1 MHICINIV
9 IILNYFV
16 TFYKKTQNFARFKNN
31 SCKIRHYIIEYN
43 LFTIIFRRYSE
54 MEMQIPVLSKAQ
66 LTERLA
72 ALNEEYNSYKALGLK
87 LDMSR
92 GKPGADQLEL
102 TNELIAPELLGDF
115 KASNGFDVRNY
126 GILDGIPECKKL
138 FAEIL
143 DVPADNIIVFG
154 NASLTIMYDYIAQCM
169 LFGAGAE
176 PWSKQEGIKFLCPV
190 PGYDRHFA
198 ILEHFGIEM
207 INVPTDENGP
217 DMAVIEELIKDEKVK
232 GVICVPMYSNPAGIT
247 YSDETVRRFAALKP
261 AAKDFRVIWDN
272 AYCVHHIGTPDKLL
286 NIFEACKEFGTE
298 DYFIEVTSTSKIS
311 FPGAGVAALAAS
323 SNNVAAIKSRMTV
336 QTIGYDKINQL
347 RHANY
352 FRNKA
357 GVDAHMLKHAEILK
371 PKFDAVLSA
380 FEKNLAGKGI
390 ASWTVP
396 NGGYFISLDV
406 YNGCAKRT
414 VALCKEAGV
423 TLTGAGATYPYGK
436 DPEDKNIRIAPTFPS
451 RDELCKAVEIL
462 CICVEIAAIEK
473 ILEK

>member
-1 MHICINIV
+1 
-9 IILNYFV
+9 
-16 TFYKKTQNFARFKNN
+16 
-31 SCKIRHYIIEYN
+31 
-43 LFTIIFRRYSE
+43 
-54 MEMQIPVLSKAQ
+54 MEMQIPEMSKTQLS
-66 LTERLA
+66 ERLA
-72 ALNEEYNSYKALGLK
+72 VLKEEYNAYKALGLK

-92 GKPGADQLEL
+92 GKPGAEQLEL
-102 TNELIAPELLGDF
+102 SNGIISPELYGDF

-143 DVPADNIIVFG
+143 DVPAENIIVFG

-169 LFGAGAE
+169 FFGAGAE
-176 PWSKQEGIKFLCPV
+176 PWCKQEGIKFLCPV
-190 PGYDRHFA
+190 PGYDRHFS
-198 ILEHFGIEM
+198 ILEHFGIEL
-207 INVPTDENGP
+207 INVPFVGTDP
-217 DMAVIEELIKDEKVK
+217 DMDMIEELVKDEKVK
-232 GVICVPMYSNPAGIT
+232 GVICVPMYSNPAGLT
-247 YSDETVRRFAALKP
+247 FSDEAVRRFAALKP

-272 AYCVHHIGTPDKLL
+272 AYCVHHINTPDKLL

-298 DYFIEVTSTSKIS
+298 DYFIEVTSTSKIT

-323 SNNVAAIKSRMTV
+323 DNNIKAIKSRMTI
-336 QTIGYDKINQL
+336 QTIGYDKTNQL
-347 RHANY
+347 RHVN
-352 FRNKA
+352 FFKNKA
-357 GVDAHMLKHAEILK
+357 GIEAHMEKHAEIIK

-380 FEKNLAGKGI
+380 FEEKLAGKGV
-390 ASWTVP
+390 ASWTSP

-406 YNGCAKRT
+406 YEGCAIRT
-414 VALCKEAGV
+414 VDLCKEAGV
-423 TLTGAGATYPYGK
+423 TLTGAGATFPYGK

>member
-1 MHICINIV
+1 MNIR
-9 IILNYFV
+9 N
-16 TFYKKTQNFARFKNN
+16 
-31 SCKIRHYIIEYN
+31 
-43 LFTIIFRRYSE
+43 
-54 MEMQIPVLSKAQ
+54 LSKEQ
-66 LTERLA
+66 LSERLD
-72 ALNEEYNSYKALGLK
+72 ALKNEYNSYKALGLK

-92 GKPGADQLEL
+92 GKPGTDQLAIS
-102 TNELIAPELLGDF
+102 NEILDPEYLGDF
-115 KASNGFDVRNY
+115 KASNGFETRNY
-126 GILDGIPECKKL
+126 GVLDGIPECKKL
-138 FAEIL
+138 FADIL
-143 DVPADNIIVFG
+143 EVAEDNVIVFG

-190 PGYDRHFA
+190 PGYDRHFS
-198 ILEHFGIEM
+198 ILQHFGIEM
-207 INVPTDENGP
+207 INVPSDENGP
-217 DMAVIEELIKDEKVK
+217 DMDIIDELVKDEKVK
-232 GVICVPMYSNPAGIT
+232 GIICVPMYSNPSGIT
-247 YSDETVRRFAALKP
+247 YSDETVERFASLKP

-272 AYCVHHIGTPDKLL
+272 AYCVHHIENNHDKLL
-286 NIFEACKEFGTE
+286 NILDAAKKNGTE

-323 SNNVAAIKSRMTV
+323 DANIASIKSRMTV
-336 QTIGYDKINQL
+336 QTIGYDKLNQL

-352 FRNKA
+352 FKNKN
-357 GVDAHMLKHAEILK
+357 GIDAHMAKHAEILK

-380 FEKNLAGKGI
+380 FEEKLSGKGI
-390 ASWTVP
+390 ASWTKP

-414 VALCKEAGV
+414 VTLCKEAGV

-462 CICVEIAAIEK
+462 CLCVEISAIEK
-473 ILEK
+473 ILAE

>member
-1 MHICINIV
+1 MNI
-9 IILNYFV
+9 
-16 TFYKKTQNFARFKNN
+16 KN
-31 SCKIRHYIIEYN
+31 
-43 LFTIIFRRYSE
+43 
-54 MEMQIPVLSKAQ
+54 LSKEQ
-66 LTERLA
+66 LSERLE
-72 ALNEEYNSYKALGLK
+72 ALKNEYNSYKALGLA

-92 GKPGADQLEL
+92 GKPGADQLEIS
-102 TNELIAPELLGDF
+102 NEILSPEYLGDF
-115 KASNGFDVRNY
+115 KASNGFETRNY
-126 GILDGIPECKKL
+126 GVLDGIPECKKL

-143 DVPADNIIVFG
+143 EVPTNNIIVFG

-190 PGYDRHFA
+190 PGYDRHFS
-198 ILEHFGIEM
+198 ILDHFGIEM
-207 INVPTDENGP
+207 INIPSSENGP
-217 DMAVIEELIKDEKVK
+217 DMDMIDELIKDEKVK
-232 GVICVPMYSNPAGIT
+232 GIICVPMYSNPSGIT
-247 YSDETVRRFAALKP
+247 YSAETVERFAALKP

-272 AYCVHHIGTPDKLL
+272 AYCVHHIEDTHDSLL
-286 NIFEACKEFGTE
+286 NIFEAAKKYGTE

-311 FPGAGVAALAAS
+311 FPGSGVAALAAS
-323 SNNVAAIKSRMTV
+323 DANIVAIKSRMTV
-336 QTIGYDKINQL
+336 QTIGYDKLNQL

-352 FRNKA
+352 FKNKA
-357 GVDAHMLKHAEILK
+357 GVDAHMKKHAEILK

-380 FEKNLAGKGI
+380 FEEKLSGKGI
-390 ASWTVP
+390 AYWTKP

-462 CICVEIAAIEK
+462 CLCVEIAAIEK
-473 ILEK
+473 ILSE

>member
-1 MHICINIV
+1 MKI
-9 IILNYFV
+9 
-16 TFYKKTQNFARFKNN
+16 QN
-31 SCKIRHYIIEYN
+31 
-43 LFTIIFRRYSE
+43 
-54 MEMQIPVLSKAQ
+54 LSREQ
-66 LTERLA
+66 LQERLA
-72 ALNEEYNSYKALGLK
+72 ALTEEYNSYKTMGLK

-92 GKPGADQLEL
+92 GKPGSEQLEL
-102 TNELIAPELLGDF
+102 TNDMLDPALLGNF

-138 FAEIL
+138 FAEIF
-143 DVPADNIIVFG
+143 DVAPENVIVFG

-169 LFGAGAE
+169 IFGAGAE
-176 PWSKQEGIKFLCPV
+176 PWAAQSGIKFLCPV

-207 INVPTDENGP
+207 INIPTDANGP
-217 DMAVIEELIKDEKVK
+217 DMDMIDELVKDEKVK
-232 GVICVPMYSNPAGIT
+232 GIICVPMYSNPSGTT
-247 YSDETVRRFAALKP
+247 YSDETVRRFASLKP

-272 AYCVHHIGTPDKLL
+272 AYCVHHINKEHDKLL
-286 NIFEACKEFGTE
+286 NIFEAAKECGSE
-298 DYFIEVTSTSKIS
+298 DMFIEVTSTSKIT
-311 FPGAGVAALAAS
+311 FPGAGVSALAAS
-323 SNNVAAIKSRMTV
+323 DANIAAIKKRMTI
-336 QTIGYDKINQL
+336 QTIGYDKINML
-347 RHANY
+347 RHAKY
-352 FRNKA
+352 LKNKS
-357 GVDAHMLKHAEILK
+357 GVEKHMLCHAEILK

-390 ASWTVP
+390 AEWTNP

-406 YNGCAKRT
+406 YEGCAKRT

-462 CICVEIAAIEK
+462 CLCVEIAAIEK
-473 ILEK
+473 ILG

>member
-1 MHICINIV
+1 MDI
-9 IILNYFV
+9 
-16 TFYKKTQNFARFKNN
+16 KN
-31 SCKIRHYIIEYN
+31 
-43 LFTIIFRRYSE
+43 
-54 MEMQIPVLSKAQ
+54 LSREQ
-66 LTERLA
+66 LSERLA
-72 ALNEEYNSYKALGLK
+72 VLTEEYNSYKAMGLK

-102 TNELIAPELLGDF
+102 TNEMLSPVYLGDY

-126 GILDGIPECKKL
+126 GILDGIPECKQM
-138 FAEIL
+138 FAEVL
-143 DVPADNIIVFG
+143 GVKPENTIVFG

-169 LFGAGAE
+169 IFGAGDE
-176 PWSKQEGIKFLCPV
+176 PWCKQEGIKFLCPV
-190 PGYDRHFA
+190 PGYDRHFS

-207 INVPTDENGP
+207 INIPTTSEGP
-217 DMAVIEELIKDEKVK
+217 DMDMIDELIKDEKIK
-232 GVICVPMYSNPAGIT
+232 GIICVPMYSNPTGYT
-247 YSDETVRRFAALKP
+247 YSDETVRRFASLKP

-272 AYCVHHIGTPDKLL
+272 AYCVHHINSEHDVLL
-286 NIFEACKEFGTE
+286 NIFDAAKGNGTE
-298 DYFIEVTSTSKIS
+298 DYFIEVTSTSKVT
-311 FPGAGVAALAAS
+311 FPGAGVSVLAAS
-323 SNNVAAIKSRMTV
+323 DANIATIKSRMTI

-352 FRNKA
+352 LKNLA
-357 GVDAHMLKHAEILK
+357 GIEAHMLRHAEILK

-380 FEKNLAGKGI
+380 FDDKLAGKGI
-390 ASWTVP
+390 AEWTVP

-406 YNGCAKRT
+406 YEGCAKRT

-462 CICVEIAAIEK
+462 CLCVEIAAIEK
-473 ILEK
+473 ILG